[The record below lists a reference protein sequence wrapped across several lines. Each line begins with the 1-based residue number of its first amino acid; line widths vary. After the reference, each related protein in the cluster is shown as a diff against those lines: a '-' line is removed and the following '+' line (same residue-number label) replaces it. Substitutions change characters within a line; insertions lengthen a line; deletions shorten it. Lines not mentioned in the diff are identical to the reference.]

1 MFELIQIKDSKQQ
14 RKLLAAFVFIFGYFM
29 FMAISEQS
37 GGSLSLFAK
46 DNLSNKLLFFN
57 IDPNVVNNS
66 INSLYVI
73 IFSPLVGLLWIF
85 MFKRKIEPDTV
96 IKFGLSFILL
106 AAGFFIFYSAR
117 FFVAADGLS
126 SLDVFALGYL
136 LYTLGE
142 LCIGPI
148 GMSVI
153 TKLSPKRLFG
163 MMMGLWFLSSAFG
176 QFAAGKLGA
185 EMSDANTGTT
195 LMSKLIAYTDGYY
208 QLAVYSLIAGIAL
221 IVLTP
226 LIRKLM
232 QEVK

>member
-1 MFELIQIKDSKQQ
+1 
-14 RKLLAAFVFIFGYFM
+14 M

-46 DNLSNKLLFFN
+46 DNLSSKLLWFN

-66 INSLYVI
+66 VNSLYVI
-73 IFSPLVGLLWIF
+73 IFSPLVGMLWIF
-85 MFKRKIEPDTV
+85 LYKRKIEPNTV

-106 AAGFFIFYSAR
+106 AVGFFIFYSAR
-117 FFVAADGLS
+117 FFIDANGLS
-126 SLDVFALGYL
+126 SLDLFALGYL
-136 LYTLGE
+136 VYTLGE

-176 QFAAGKLGA
+176 QFAAGKLGS

-208 QLAVYSLIAGIAL
+208 QLAIYALVAGVVL
-221 IVLTP
+221 IVTTP
-226 LIRKLM
+226 LIKKLM